1 MRPPATL
8 ARKAGGAILLA
19 VAALLLLAT
28 AAQAGTVPSGFQEST
43 VFSGLTQPTSLAF
56 SPDGRVFVAEKSG
69 IIKVYENLNDTTPE
83 VVANLTTEVYD
94 YWDRGLLGMA
104 LDPDFPAK
112 PYLYVLYTLDAP
124 PGGTVP
130 TWGGTSPSDGCPTP
144 PGPTTNGCVATGRL
158 AKLTLSGNKMVAN
171 TPLITDWCQQFPSH
185 SIGDLGFGADGS
197 LYVSGGDGA
206 NFNAIDWGQSGE
218 PLNPCGDPPGGVGG
232 AMTLPTAEGG
242 SLRAQDLRTP
252 ADPTGLDGS
261 LLRVNPET
269 GQAMPENPLSSSL
282 DANARRIVAYGMRN
296 PFRFTVR
303 PGTNEVWVGDVGLSN
318 WEEIDR
324 VANPTGSTPYNFGW
338 PCYEGANGTSARQS
352 SWDAA
357 NANLCE
363 SLYSEGPSAVAAPYY
378 AYKHSANVVSGDTC
392 APGSSSI
399 SGLAFYESGPFPNSY
414 NGALFFADY
423 SRNCIWAMMPGAN
436 GLPNPN
442 NIQVFDAGAGAPV
455 NLVVGPD
462 GALYFPDFNSGK
474 IWRIGHAVGN
484 QPPVAEAT
492 ATPQDGPGPLSVQLS
507 AAGSSDPDP
516 GDTLSYSW
524 DLNGDGQFGDS
535 TQVSPTHVYTEPGV
549 HVATVRVTDPDG
561 ATDTASVSIQVDN
574 APPTATITAP
584 APTLTWAVGD
594 QIAFSATATDPQQ
607 GTLPASA
614 YSWNVIIH
622 HCPSTCHLHQEETI
636 TGKSSGVIVAPDHE
650 YPSWLELK
658 LTVTDNGG
666 LTDTESVA
674 IYPKTVSLGI
684 QTVPT
689 SGFEVSLDSNSGPSP
704 LSETVIKG
712 SDNTVSAPAQTLG
725 GTEYAFG
732 AWSDGGSATHNVIAN
747 ENLTLKVVYGPPAAP
762 TITAT
767 SPAAPANDNNPEVK
781 GTVGADFPGQVKVF
795 TNSNCSGSAA
805 ATGTPAQFTGA
816 GITTPVPGDATTPI
830 SAVTTNSA
838 GNSKCSNSLNYV
850 EDSTPPAAPSIT
862 STTPPSPANNNSPSV
877 KGSAESGS
885 TVRIFK
891 SANCSGTAAVTGSA
905 AQFSSGLTVAV
916 SDNTDTSLT
925 ATATDA
931 AGNTSACSSALT
943 YTEDSTPPAAPTITA
958 TTPASPANDNSPEV
972 SGSVGTGSPTTIKL
986 YASANCSGTSTTA
999 TVATFTGSGITA
1011 TVPSNQTT
1019 TFSAR
1024 AIDAAGNESACS
1036 SSFNYA
1042 EDSTPPAAPSIT
1054 ATTPA
1059 SPSNNNR
1066 PSVKGSAESGST
1078 VRLFKSAN
1086 CSGTAA
1092 ATGSAAQFAA
1102 GLTVAVSDDTDTS
1115 LTATATD
1122 AAGNTSACSSAFT
1135 YTEDST
1141 PPAAP
1146 SITATTPASPANNNS
1161 PSVKGSAES
1170 GSTVRLYKSAN
1181 CSGTAAATGS
1191 AAQFAAGLTVTVAGD
1206 TNTQLT
1212 ATATDAA
1219 GNASPC
1225 SSALTYVEDSTPP
1238 TAPSIV
1244 ATSPASPANDNNPE
1258 VSGAAES
1265 GSTVRLYRSANCSGT
1280 AAVTGSAAQ
1289 FAAGLTLAVS
1299 NDTSNSLT
1307 ATATDAAGN
1316 TSACSSALTYVEDS
1330 TPPAAPSI
1338 TATSPASPANNNSPS
1353 VKGSA
1358 ESGSTVRIFKSANCS
1373 GTAAV
1378 TGSAAQFSSGLVVTV
1393 DGDTDTSL
1401 TATATDAAGNVS
1413 PCSSALTY
1421 VEDSTAPAA
1430 PSITATS
1437 PASPANNNT
1446 PDVSGTAESGAT
1458 VRIFKSANCSGTAAA
1473 TGSAAQ
1479 FAAGLTVAV
1488 SDDTD
1493 TSLTATATDV
1503 AGNTSACS
1511 GSLTYT
1517 EDSTAPA
1524 APSITATSPASPAND
1539 NSPEVKGTAGTG
1551 SPTKVELY
1559 ATANCTGAPVTAAV
1573 ATFTAAGITVTVPDN
1588 QTSAFSARDS
1598 DAAGNESS
1606 CSSSFSYVEDST
1618 LPEAPTIAGT
1628 SPASPANDSSP
1639 KVSGN
1644 AESASTVRIFEN
1656 GDCSGTA
1663 AATGSAAEFATGLTV
1678 PVGDNTTTTLTATAT
1693 DAASNSSAC
1702 SQPIFYTEDSTAPA
1716 VPGITASSPSGP
1728 ANDNDPVLRGNADG
1742 DSTVRIYESANC
1754 SGPIAAQG
1762 TAAEFASGLSLPVAD
1777 DTTSS
1782 FTATATDMAGNVS
1795 GCSPALTYTE
1805 DSTAPAPPQISA
1817 SDPAS
1822 PSNNSKPKLSGKAE
1836 AGSTVQVFESADCS
1850 GQPAATGNASGLADG
1865 LTVTVPEN
1873 ANTALTAKATDAAG
1887 NVSGCSTGLTYT
1899 EDSIPPQT
1907 TITKAPSAH
1916 VSVAPKQVRGRA
1928 GVRGSFSFK
1937 SNEASAH
1944 FFCKVDE
1951 GPFAPCTS
1959 PVTRSKFK
1967 MGPHR
1972 FQVRAVDA
1980 AGNVDPTPATR
1991 KFSVVAR

>member
-1 MRPPATL
+1 MRPSVAG
-8 ARKAGGAILLA
+8 AGKAGAAILFA
-19 VAALLLLAT
+19 AAALLLPAT
-28 AAQAGTVPSGFQEST
+28 VAEAGTVPSGFQEST
-43 VFSGLTQPTSLAF
+43 VFSGLTQPTSLVF

-69 IIKVYENLNDTTPE
+69 IVKVYENLNDTTPE

-124 PGGTVP
+124 PGGTAP

-158 AKLTLSGNKMVAN
+158 AKLTLSGNKMIAN

-206 NFNAIDWGQSGE
+206 SFTSLDWGQSGE
-218 PLNPCGDPPGGVGG
+218 PVNPCGDPPGGVGG

-261 LLRVNPET
+261 LIRVNPET
-269 GQAMPENPLSSSL
+269 GQAMPGNPLSSSP

-303 PGTNEVWVGDVGLSN
+303 PGTNEVWLGDVGLST

-338 PCYEGANGTSARQS
+338 PCYEGASGSSARLPP
-352 SWDAA
+352 WDAT

-363 SLYSEGPSAVAAPYY
+363 SLYSEGPSTVAAPYY
-378 AYKHSANVVSGDTC
+378 AYKHSASVVPGETC
-392 APGSSSI
+392 ATGSSSI

-442 NIQVFDAGAGAPV
+442 NIQTFDAGAGGPV

-462 GALYFPDFNSGK
+462 GALYFPDFNNGK
-474 IWRIGHAVGN
+474 IWRIGHADGN

-524 DLNGDGQFGDS
+524 DFNGDGQFGDS

-666 LTDTESVA
+666 LTDTKSVSV
-674 IYPKTVSLGI
+674 YPKTVSLGI

-689 SGFEVSLDSNSGPSP
+689 SGFEVSIDGNSGPSP

-747 ENLTLKVVYGPPAAP
+747 ENLTLKAVYGPPVAP

-767 SPAAPANDNNPEVK
+767 SPPAPANDNDPEVR
-781 GTVGADFPGQVKVF
+781 GTVGTDFPGQVKVF
-795 TNSNCSGSAA
+795 TNSSCSGAAA
-805 ATGTPAQFTGA
+805 ATGTPAQFTGT
-816 GITTPVPGDATTPI
+816 GITTPVPGDATTAL
-830 SAVTTNSA
+830 SAATTNSA
-838 GNSKCSNSLNYV
+838 GNSKCSNSL
-850 EDSTPPAAPSIT
+850 S
-862 STTPPSPANNNSPSV
+862 
-877 KGSAESGS
+877 
-885 TVRIFK
+885 
-891 SANCSGTAAVTGSA
+891 
-905 AQFSSGLTVAV
+905 
-916 SDNTDTSLT
+916 
-925 ATATDA
+925 
-931 AGNTSACSSALT
+931 
-943 YTEDSTPPAAPTITA
+943 
-958 TTPASPANDNSPEV
+958 
-972 SGSVGTGSPTTIKL
+972 
-986 YASANCSGTSTTA
+986 
-999 TVATFTGSGITA
+999 
-1011 TVPSNQTT
+1011 
-1019 TFSAR
+1019 
-1024 AIDAAGNESACS
+1024 
-1036 SSFNYA
+1036 
-1042 EDSTPPAAPSIT
+1042 
-1054 ATTPA
+1054 
-1059 SPSNNNR
+1059 
-1066 PSVKGSAESGST
+1066 
-1078 VRLFKSAN
+1078 
-1086 CSGTAA
+1086 
-1092 ATGSAAQFAA
+1092 
-1102 GLTVAVSDDTDTS
+1102 
-1115 LTATATD
+1115 
-1122 AAGNTSACSSAFT
+1122 
-1135 YTEDST
+1135 
-1141 PPAAP
+1141 
-1146 SITATTPASPANNNS
+1146 
-1161 PSVKGSAES
+1161 
-1170 GSTVRLYKSAN
+1170 
-1181 CSGTAAATGS
+1181 
-1191 AAQFAAGLTVTVAGD
+1191 
-1206 TNTQLT
+1206 
-1212 ATATDAA
+1212 
-1219 GNASPC
+1219 
-1225 SSALTYVEDSTPP
+1225 
-1238 TAPSIV
+1238 
-1244 ATSPASPANDNNPE
+1244 
-1258 VSGAAES
+1258 
-1265 GSTVRLYRSANCSGT
+1265 
-1280 AAVTGSAAQ
+1280 
-1289 FAAGLTLAVS
+1289 
-1299 NDTSNSLT
+1299 
-1307 ATATDAAGN
+1307 
-1316 TSACSSALTYVEDS
+1316 YVEDS

-1353 VKGSA
+1353 IKGSA
-1358 ESGSTVRIFKSANCS
+1358 ESGSTVRLFKSASCT
-1373 GTAAV
+1373 GTAAA
-1378 TGSAAQFSSGLVVTV
+1378 TGSAAQFSAGLTVAVSG
-1393 DGDTDTSL
+1393 DADTPL

-1413 PCSSALTY
+1413 ACSSALTY
-1421 VEDSTAPAA
+1421 TEDSTPPAA

-1437 PASPANNNT
+1437 PASPANNNSPEVSGSVGVGSPTTIKLYASANCSGT
-1446 PDVSGTAESGAT
+1446 PTTAIVAIFTGAGITATAPSNQTTTFSARATDAAGNDSACSSSFSYVEDSTPPAAPSIASTSPASPANNNSPSVKGSAESGSTVRLYKSTSCSGTAAATGSAAQLSSGMTISVADDTNNSLTATATDPAGNVSACSSALTYVEDSTPPAEPSITATTPASPANDNSPEVSGVAESGVT

-1473 TGSAAQ
+1473 TGSASQ
-1479 FAAGLTVAV
+1479 FAAGGLAVAV
-1488 SDDTD
+1488 ADDTSN
-1493 TSLTATATDV
+1493 SLTATATDA
-1503 AGNTSACS
+1503 AGNVSACS

-1517 EDSTAPA
+1517 EDSTPPA
-1524 APSITATSPASPAND
+1524 APSITATSPPSPAND
-1539 NSPEVKGTAGTG
+1539 NNPEVKGTIGAG
-1551 SPTKVELY
+1551 SPTTIKLY
-1559 ATANCTGAPVTAAV
+1559 ATASCTGASVTAAV
-1573 ATFTAAGITVTVPDN
+1573 ATFTGAGITAAVPNN
-1588 QTSAFSARDS
+1588 QTSVFSARAS

-1606 CSSSFSYVEDST
+1606 CSSSFSYIEDST

-1639 KVSGN
+1639 KISGD
-1644 AESASTVRIFEN
+1644 AESGSTVRVFEN
-1656 GDCSGTA
+1656 ADCSGTA

-1678 PVGDNTTTTLTATAT
+1678 SVGADTTTTLTAKAT

-1702 SQPIFYTEDSTAPA
+1702 SLPISYTEDSTAPA
-1716 VPGITASSPSGP
+1716 VPSIAASSPNGP

-1742 DSTVRIYESANC
+1742 DSTVRIYESTNC

-1782 FTATATDMAGNVS
+1782 FTATATDAAGNAS
-1795 GCSPALTYTE
+1795 GCSPAHTYVE
-1805 DSTAPAPPQISA
+1805 DSTAPAPPKISA

-1822 PSNNSKPKLSGKAE
+1822 PANDGKPKLSGKAE
-1836 AGSTVQVFESADCS
+1836 PGSAVQLFESADCS
-1850 GQPAATGNASGLADG
+1850 GQPAVAGSASEFATG
-1865 LTVTVPEN
+1865 LTVTVSEN
-1873 ANTALTAKATDAAG
+1873 ADTALTAKATDAAG
-1887 NVSGCSTGLTYT
+1887 NVSGCSAALTYV
-1899 EDSIPPQT
+1899 EDSTPPQT
-1907 TITKAPSAH
+1907 TITKSPRPH
-1916 VSVAPKQVRGRA
+1916 VSVPPRQARKRA
-1928 GVRGSFSFK
+1928 AVAKAGFSFS
-1937 SNEASAH
+1937 SNDPAAH
-1944 FFCKVDE
+1944 FLCRIDGAAFS
-1951 GPFAPCTS
+1951 PCTS
-1959 PVTRSKFK
+1959 PATRAKLK
-1967 MGPHR
+1967 VGPHR
-1972 FQVRAVDA
+1972 FSVRAVDA
-1980 AGNVDPTPATR
+1980 AGNVDPTPAAR
-1991 KFSVVAR
+1991 KFVVVER